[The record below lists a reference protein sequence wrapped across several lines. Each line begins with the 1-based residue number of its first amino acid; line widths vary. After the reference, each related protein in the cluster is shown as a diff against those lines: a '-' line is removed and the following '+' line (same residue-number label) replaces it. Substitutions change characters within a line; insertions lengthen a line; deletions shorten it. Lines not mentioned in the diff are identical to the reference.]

1 MSAIHPTITEVL
13 SRTFRVPVAEILPES
28 TMDGLEMDSLA
39 VAEFAVV
46 IRERVG
52 VELDP
57 GTLHRHTSLA
67 ELTEFLRGA
76 AGNAA
81 PAGSGSPVSTAR

>member
-28 TMDGLEMDSLA
+28 TMDSLDMDSLA

-46 IRERVG
+46 MREAVG

-57 GTLHRHTSLA
+57 GTLHRDTTLA
-67 ELTEFLRGA
+67 GLTEFLRA
-76 AGNAA
+76 KAGGEA
-81 PAGSGSPVSTAR
+81 PASTVR

>member
-28 TMDGLEMDSLA
+28 TMDSLEMDSLA

-46 IRERVG
+46 MRETAG

-67 ELTEFLRGA
+67 ELTEFLRAPSGNGA
-76 AGNAA
+76 
-81 PAGSGSPVSTAR
+81 PVGTAR